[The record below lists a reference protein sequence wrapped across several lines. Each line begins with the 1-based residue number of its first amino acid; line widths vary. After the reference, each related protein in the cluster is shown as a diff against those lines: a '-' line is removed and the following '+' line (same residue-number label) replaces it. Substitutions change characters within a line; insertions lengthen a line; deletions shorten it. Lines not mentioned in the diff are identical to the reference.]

1 MRLRRNTQR
10 KERHLVDEEK
20 RKAKRFLYIGETNR
34 SGYERGVEHHR
45 DIDACKTSS
54 HMLRHLL
61 AEHEEEEERWA
72 SIEFGKKIVKATR
85 SAYERQVL
93 ESVIIQKERRHHLMN
108 NKAEW
113 NRCALPRLTTKMG
126 EVDLEKW
133 RDEDR

>member
-1 MRLRRNTQR
+1 
-10 KERHLVDEEK
+10 
-20 RKAKRFLYIGETNR
+20 
-34 SGYERGVEHHR
+34 
-45 DIDACKTSS
+45 
-54 HMLRHLL
+54 MLRHLL
-61 AEHEEEEERWA
+61 AQHEDEEERWA
-72 SIEFGKKIVKATR
+72 SIEFGMKIVKATR